1 MVEVIRTEVRAAHN
15 VVEACSQ
22 TDAMEKV
29 VFISSPPPSSGGIIS
44 IRFSLWP
51 ELLKTQ
57 AEGEN
62 CSGRAWQCRIII
74 GMVPDLSIR
83 NPYLKGAAEM
93 YENGWDAHI
102 CVYEDISTNGWPV
115 DIYALNHVIAGTE
128 DAVKLAK
135 FLIPS
140 A

>member
-15 VVEACSQ
+15 VVEACAQ

-29 VFISSPPPSSGGIIS
+29 VFTSSPPPSSGGIIRYHIDS
-44 IRFSLWP
+44 SEDIRFSLWP
-51 ELLKTQ
+51 ELLKTL

-102 CVYEDISTNGWPV
+102 CVSEDISTNGWPV
-115 DIYALNHVIAGTE
+115 DIYAFNHHVNQ
-128 DAVKLAK
+128 
-135 FLIPS
+135 
-140 A
+140 